1 VLASDG
7 LALKCEYVPWQSG
20 AQIMSL
26 ISIRQQRF
34 LRVIIRLA
42 SALLAIGCAAYSAP
56 SDNRAQSN
64 ALLARGQ
71 LSPDRGT
78 PATMIAETGDG
89 GGAIDTLWKTRME
102 GDSTDASPR
111 TFTLGPGD
119 LLRISVPLI
128 AQLKDR
134 TVRVSEDGT
143 IALPL
148 VGVISVTGMTEQDLR
163 DVLIHRVAKY
173 MYHPQ
178 VEVFLQHTEN
188 RQVAVLGSVK
198 KPGRYM
204 LASHTDSIMTMISRA
219 GGLNDDASTRIML
232 FPSPLGPTH
241 EVHSLSEETQPGG
254 ISNYSRA
261 PILLAKNEVASATV
275 DDASESTSMHTD
287 LNKSLTGEQFVIDI
301 SRPDNQRYLDMS
313 ARPGDVIV
321 VPAAGEVTVQGWVD
335 KPGAFKV
342 TPGLTVLGSIAAA
355 GGPNFTSSATLLRER
370 SDGGKLSVPLDVS
383 KIKHGQAEDLR
394 VQGGDV
400 IIVEKSVAGAVPY
413 ALYFLVNK
421 IGIAVPY

>member
-1 VLASDG
+1 
-7 LALKCEYVPWQSG
+7 
-20 AQIMSL
+20 
-26 ISIRQQRF
+26 
-34 LRVIIRLA
+34 
-42 SALLAIGCAAYSAP
+42 
-56 SDNRAQSN
+56 
-64 ALLARGQ
+64 
-71 LSPDRGT
+71 
-78 PATMIAETGDG
+78 
-89 GGAIDTLWKTRME
+89 
-102 GDSTDASPR
+102 
-111 TFTLGPGD
+111 
-119 LLRISVPLI
+119 
-128 AQLKDR
+128 
-134 TVRVSEDGT
+134 
-143 IALPL
+143 
-148 VGVISVTGMTEQDLR
+148 
-163 DVLIHRVAKY
+163 

-198 KPGRYM
+198 RPGRYM

-232 FPSPLGPTH
+232 FPSPLGSTH
-241 EVHSLSEETQPGG
+241 QVQSLNEETQPDR
-254 ISNYSRA
+254 ISTDSGA
-261 PILLAKNEVASATV
+261 PIVLAKNEGTSATV
-275 DDASESTSMHTD
+275 DDASESPSMHTVKTND
-287 LNKSLTGEQFVIDI
+287 VNKGLPGEQFVIDL
-301 SRPDNQRYLDMS
+301 SRPDNQCYLDMS

-342 TPGLTVLGSIAAA
+342 TPGLTILGSIAAA

-370 SDGGKLSVPLDVS
+370 SDSGKLSVPLDLS